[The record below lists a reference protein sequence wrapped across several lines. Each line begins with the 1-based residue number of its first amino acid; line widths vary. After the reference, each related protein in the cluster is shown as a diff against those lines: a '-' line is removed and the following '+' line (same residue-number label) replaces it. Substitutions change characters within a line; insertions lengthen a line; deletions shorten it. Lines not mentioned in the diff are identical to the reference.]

1 MSDPT
6 RLRDHPGGMTAGAEV
21 LLRGARR
28 PQPPDA
34 HEFDRLGAAV
44 EGISRSPRS
53 APPSALRLAVA
64 GLVAAIIAGGGTF
77 VWAWHAREE
86 RRLAADEATRNA
98 AQAARSSHP
107 AQSVAAAERPSVP
120 PAPATRPG
128 RRHVFEPRVVA
139 AAAPAPA
146 EAPAPAPQTKNDG
159 LSREVPLID
168 AGRADL
174 AAGAPSRAL
183 ESLETHRREFPRG
196 QLAAEREFLA
206 VQALVQMNRGGEA
219 KQRAEELAT
228 RFPSSSYAAR
238 ATRLIEDVEAQKAA
252 APTHDGS
259 RGSYRPG
266 PQRDQDR
273 L

>member
-1 MSDPT
+1 MGDPT
-6 RLRDHPGGMTAGAEV
+6 RMRNHPGGLTAGAEV

-34 HEFDRLGAAV
+34 GDLERLGAAV

-64 GLVAAIIAGGGTF
+64 GLVAATIAGGGTF
-77 VWAWHAREE
+77 VWAWHVREN
-86 RRLAADEATRNA
+86 RRLAAAEATRNTA
-98 AQAARSSHP
+98 EALHRLRPTQP
-107 AQSVAAAERPSVP
+107 LVVAEHP
-120 PAPATRPG
+120 PAPSAPAPRPG
-128 RRHVFEPRVVA
+128 RRHAAETRVA
-139 AAAPAPA
+139 AAAPI
-146 EAPAPAPQTKNDG
+146 EAPAPAPTKNDA

-183 ESLETHRREFPRG
+183 ESLEAHRREFPRG

-219 KQRAEELAT
+219 KERAEDLAY

-238 ATRLIEDVEAQKAA
+238 ATRLIEDVQAQKTAVPA
-252 APTHDGS
+252 HDGS
-259 RGSYRPG
+259 RAGARPG
-266 PQRDQDR
+266 QRRDQDR